1 MNWRVVTISTAKTA
15 VDLIM
20 KEVGDSSVTPPD
32 FGAAFGGV
40 SIAGMGEVAVV
51 SVTQISKNF

>member
-1 MNWRVVTISTAKTA
+1 
-15 VDLIM
+15 M

-32 FGAAFGGV
+32 FGAAFGGM

-51 SVTQISKNF
+51 SVTQISKDFLLLFRSTGSI

>member
-1 MNWRVVTISTAKTA
+1 V
-15 VDLIM
+15 

-32 FGAAFGGV
+32 FGAAFGGM

-51 SVTQISKNF
+51 SVTQISKDFLLLFRSTGSI

>member
-1 MNWRVVTISTAKTA
+1 
-15 VDLIM
+15 M

-32 FGAAFGGV
+32 FGAAFGGM

-51 SVTQISKNF
+51 SVTQILVRLYAIKVGLIRTTLA